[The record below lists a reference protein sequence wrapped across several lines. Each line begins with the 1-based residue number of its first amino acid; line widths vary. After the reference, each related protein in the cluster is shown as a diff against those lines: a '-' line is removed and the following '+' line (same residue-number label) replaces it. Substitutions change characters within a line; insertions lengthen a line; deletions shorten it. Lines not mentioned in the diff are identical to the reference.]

1 MDKKELLRTVV
12 NSIIN
17 EDDAG
22 AKEAFSQ
29 YTTLRARDV
38 INGTTSD
45 EVVTEEQQEEVAEKT
60 EAEQIA
66 EEIVNSETE

>member
-1 MDKKELLRTVV
+1 MKMDKKELLRTVV

-38 INGTTSD
+38 ISGTTSD
-45 EVVTEEQQEEVAEKT
+45 EVVTEEQQE
-60 EAEQIA
+60 
-66 EEIVNSETE
+66 

>member
-1 MDKKELLRTVV
+1 MKMDKKELLRTVV

-38 INGTTSD
+38 ISGTTSD
-45 EVVTEEQQEEVAEKT
+45 EVVTEEQQEVAEKT
-60 EAEQIA
+60 EAE
-66 EEIVNSETE
+66 